1 MKIYD
6 IPQATKITI
15 NLVHNNQNR
24 TVEATVL
31 TRYGDG
37 ILITPV
43 SINGQLVDVCA
54 NANFEYEESIKGV
67 KHMFQA
73 DTISRVDFAGTDFH
87 VVTGKEIIF
96 GENQRKAE
104 RYSVHIMSNAMINK
118 TRNISVILHDIS
130 LRGFSLMV
138 GKNTGF
144 NPGDRVKVEFFKNE
158 NSPKLVLNG
167 IIVRNFLLDGYN
179 AVGCE
184 IENINPRVLGFIMEK
199 KAERLK
205 GKNMTDKVQKAQRDM
220 AMFA

>member
-15 NLVHNNQNR
+15 NMVHNNQNR

-43 SINGQLVDVCA
+43 FVDGQLIDISS
-54 NANFEYEESIKGV
+54 NANFEYTETYTEI

-87 VVTGKEIIF
+87 VVTGKEIIISD
-96 GENQRKAE
+96 NQRRAE
-104 RYSVHIMSNAMINK
+104 RYKVQLMCNAVINR
-118 TRNISVILHDIS
+118 TRTISVILHDIS

-144 NPGDRVKVEFFKNE
+144 KPGDRVKVEFCKDE
-158 NSPKLVLNG
+158 LSPKIVLTG
-167 IIVRNFLLDGYN
+167 IIVREFSVGGYN

-184 IENINPRVLGFIMEK
+184 IHNINSRVLAYIMEK
-199 KAERLK
+199 KAENIK
-205 GKNMTDKVQKAQRDM
+205 SKATAKIAGAVQQF
-220 AMFA
+220 AM